1 VSEEIFREV
10 DDDLRQDQYFKLWKQ
25 YGRFLVG
32 AAVGVVVA
40 TAVWQGYAAWE
51 RGRNE
56 SYSERFIA
64 ALQMLQDI
72 RKHFDV
78 YYTAGQAMAKAVGD
92 KKGIER
98 YGFYY
103 VTMDEA
109 LARCALDLSGRVS
122 FVWNAPI
129 PSSRVGNLDIELV
142 SHFFSSV
149 AENAKMNLHLDLLR
163 GTNSHHCVE
172 ALFKAFARA
181 LSMAVSPSRRVMGVP
196 STKASFFSCSLF

>member
-1 VSEEIFREV
+1 MSRSAVRNRTTKETRIELVLDLDQPGSEGTIRTGSGFL
-10 DDDLRQDQYFKLWKQ
+10 DHMLDLF
-25 YGRFLVG
+25 
-32 AAVGVVVA
+32 
-40 TAVWQGYAAWE
+40 
-51 RGRNE
+51 
-56 SYSERFIA
+56 
-64 ALQMLQDI
+64 
-72 RKHFDV
+72 RKHGGFGLSVICEGD
-78 YYTAGQAMAKAVGD
+78 THIDMHHSAEDIAICLGEALAQAVGD

-196 STKASFFSCSLF
+196 STKGSL